1 MFSAL
6 SIRNFRLYWLG
17 LVTLFFAGQ
26 LQQPA
31 QAWLAYEITHSP
43 LKLTLVLAM
52 QSVPM
57 ILLSLYSGVIIDR
70 IQKRK
75 VIIITQIITAV
86 IALFIAILI
95 TTNRIEYWHLLL
107 ASFAGG
113 INAAFNM
120 TARNSIVAELVP
132 PERLFNAIAISNAG
146 ANAASVAGPA
156 ISGILIGVIG
166 VQGAY
171 FTGIGFY
178 IIGIIIISLLPATS
192 TLGRMAVGSVRKNL
206 TEGLNYLRLQ
216 KIVVLLLILEMG
228 LTFFGMCYQGL
239 MPVFA
244 DLLSL
249 KSEGYGFMLAAAGVG
264 SMLGSLAIASLGNY
278 KRKGTILIVA
288 GILFGVAL
296 LVFSNLTGLGKALHV
311 DTARLYIV
319 SLILG
324 AAGIFGTAYS
334 TTSITAIQMNIA
346 DEYRGRV
353 TSVYGMVLGFYPIA
367 TLVIGAVAESL
378 GAPLALTIAAGCLVL
393 FITVVATI
401 SPRLRHLE

>member
-1 MFSAL
+1 
-6 SIRNFRLYWLG
+6 
-17 LVTLFFAGQ
+17 
-26 LQQPA
+26 
-31 QAWLAYEITHSP
+31 
-43 LKLTLVLAM
+43 
-52 QSVPM
+52 
-57 ILLSLYSGVIIDR
+57 
-70 IQKRK
+70 
-75 VIIITQIITAV
+75 
-86 IALFIAILI
+86 
-95 TTNRIEYWHLLL
+95 
-107 ASFAGG
+107 
-113 INAAFNM
+113 
-120 TARNSIVAELVP
+120 
-132 PERLFNAIAISNAG
+132 
-146 ANAASVAGPA
+146 
-156 ISGILIGVIG
+156 
-166 VQGAY
+166 
-171 FTGIGFY
+171 
-178 IIGIIIISLLPATS
+178 
-192 TLGRMAVGSVRKNL
+192 
-206 TEGLNYLRLQ
+206 
-216 KIVVLLLILEMG
+216 
-228 LTFFGMCYQGL
+228 
-239 MPVFA
+239 
-244 DLLSL
+244 
-249 KSEGYGFMLAAAGVG
+249 
-264 SMLGSLAIASLGNY
+264 MLGSLAIASLGNY